1 MFYMQMVSEIFSDIV
16 KKYGLKE
23 KTIRENVKAFVSS
36 NYVLIIAI
44 GHFEVDVWY
53 STKDELPGIY
63 DCSNFFAEAYDDSDR
78 EGLEKAEDAKT
89 IIKNEFTV
97 ISKGLVSKWNNV
109 LEGDTQWIETYKKTL
124 WYSKFS
130 QPDIDSTIFA

>member
-1 MFYMQMVSEIFSDIV
+1 MIGKIIKWMEKEYLL
-16 KKYGLKE
+16 GLME
-23 KTIRENVKAFVSS
+23 
-36 NYVLIIAI
+36 
-44 GHFEVDVWY
+44 
-53 STKDELPGIY
+53 
-63 DCSNFFAEAYDDSDR
+63 
-78 EGLEKAEDAKT
+78 EDAKT

>member
-1 MFYMQMVSEIFSDIV
+1 MQMVSEIFSDIV

-53 STKDELPGIY
+53 STKDELPVIY
-63 DCSNFFAEAYDDSDR
+63 DCSNFFAEAFDDRD
-78 EGLEKAEDAKT
+78 GLEKAEDAKT
-89 IIKNEFTV
+89 IIKNELTV

-109 LEGDTQWIETYKKTL
+109 LEGDTQWIEIYKKSL

-130 QPDIDSTIFA
+130 QPDIDSTIFD

>member
-1 MFYMQMVSEIFSDIV
+1 M
-16 KKYGLKE
+16 
-23 KTIRENVKAFVSS
+23 
-36 NYVLIIAI
+36 
-44 GHFEVDVWY
+44 DVWY

-89 IIKNEFTV
+89 IIKNELTV

-109 LEGDTQWIETYKKTL
+109 LVGDTQWIEIYKKSL

-130 QPDIDSTIFA
+130 QPDIDSTIFD